1 MIKNLLSR
9 LLQGLVVMFVLFT
22 ITFFLV
28 KAMPGGPF
36 QSEKA
41 IPAHIK
47 AKIEAYYGLDKP
59 IGVQYLKLLGNYLM
73 GDPGLSLR
81 LEGRPVTQIIGE
93 AFPVSFQLGVVAM
106 SIALLVGIP
115 SGCLAAAKKN
125 GLLDVGSMAC
135 AMIGVC
141 LPSFVIGPILAET
154 FGRSLKWFPA
164 MGWNATS
171 PQTWILPAITLGLGT
186 AAYVSRLTR
195 AGMIETLSQDFVR
208 TAKAKGV
215 PGWKILIRHC
225 LRGGLIPAVAY
236 IGPAFAG
243 IVSGSVVIES
253 IFQIPGMGRHFI
265 KAIET
270 RDSSVL
276 IASVL
281 LYGALVILANLFS
294 DIAGVWLNPRLRSG
308 KN

>member
-1 MIKNLLSR
+1 MIRNLFSR
-9 LLQGLVVMFVLFT
+9 LLQGVVVLFVLFT

-36 QSEKA
+36 DSEKK

-59 IGVQYLKLLGNYLM
+59 VGVQYLRQLNNYLK

-81 LEGRPVTQIIGE
+81 MEGRPVTEIIGQ
-93 AFPVSFQLGVVAM
+93 AFPVSLQLGVVAM
-106 SIALLVGIP
+106 IIALVIGIP
-115 SGCLAAAKKN
+115 AGCIAAARRN
-125 GLLDVGSMAC
+125 GLLDVGSMSV
-135 AMIGVC
+135 AMIGIC

-154 FGRSLKWFPA
+154 FGRNLKWFPA
-164 MGWNATS
+164 MGWNAAS
-171 PQTWILPAITLGLGT
+171 PQTWMLPALTLGLVT
-186 AAYVSRLTR
+186 AAYLSRLTR

-243 IVSGSVVIES
+243 IIAGSVVIET
-253 IFQIPGMGRHFI
+253 IFQIPGLGRHYI

-270 RDSSVL
+270 RDAPVISGV
-276 IASVL
+276 VL
-281 LYGALVILANLFS
+281 LYGTLVILANLFT
-294 DIAGVWLNPRLRSG
+294 DIVGLWLNPRLRSG